1 MTDLQLF
8 LGLPIDAI
16 LSARIKSA
24 KDYDRFLSPDSDY
37 LTEVKG
43 PDGTFIGKR
52 LDQSIDQE
60 QLHNTEASIYSL
72 LTKLDSEFPFKTIPL
87 VLFPH
92 E

>member
-8 LGLPIDAI
+8 LGLPIDAV
-16 LSARIKSA
+16 LSARIKSS

-43 PDGTFIGKR
+43 PNGTFIGKK
-52 LDQSIDQE
+52 LNQSIDQE
-60 QLHNTEASIYSL
+60 QLHNAEASIYSL
-72 LTKLDSEFPFKTIPL
+72 LIKLEPNFPFKTIPL